1 LIIDGTDK
9 LSLNFLTKD
18 GEMIQSGEKPAQ
30 ETQPSNNETT
40 RVLNEGISQ
49 YWKKVLAVEY
59 GEQFL

>member
-1 LIIDGTDK
+1 MIIDGTDK

-49 YWKKVLAVEY
+49 YWKKVL
-59 GEQFL
+59 Q